1 MFKLPCVATMLVTKI
16 GMKEYIS
23 NKRLLGVSQES
34 DTDST
39 LLMVSTTHQDTVAEC
54 WISRAEMHTL
64 HPVLCFPGGT
74 NRNSFCSFNFLSLS
88 SEVTDNDSSL
98 TLQDPASPRSFE
110 GQCSTDCG
118 VCFCARVSNCS
129 SWVFVV
135 DGNISACALLLGSIS
150 GL

>member
-54 WISRAEMHTL
+54 
-64 HPVLCFPGGT
+64 
-74 NRNSFCSFNFLSLS
+74 
-88 SEVTDNDSSL
+88 
-98 TLQDPASPRSFE
+98 
-110 GQCSTDCG
+110 
-118 VCFCARVSNCS
+118 
-129 SWVFVV
+129 
-135 DGNISACALLLGSIS
+135 
-150 GL
+150 